1 MVSGFLT
8 SPWLQVLDFAVAPG
22 ADRLRG
28 GDGDAD
34 LVKADGAFFPDELAK
49 SGFHDHKFRRMG
61 VKKSGGGLE
70 LAAR

>member
-8 SPWLQVLDFAVAPG
+8 SPWLHERIDSGEATVMPTWS
-22 ADRLRG
+22 
-28 GDGDAD
+28 
-34 LVKADGAFFPDELAK
+34 KPFFSDELAK
-49 SGFHDHKFRRMG
+49 GGFHDHKFRRVG